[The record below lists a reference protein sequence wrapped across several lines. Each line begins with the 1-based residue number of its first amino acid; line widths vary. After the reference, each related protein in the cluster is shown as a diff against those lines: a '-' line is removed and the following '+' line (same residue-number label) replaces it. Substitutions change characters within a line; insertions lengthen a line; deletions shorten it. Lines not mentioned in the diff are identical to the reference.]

1 MADRYKMVNGERIKL
16 TAEENAQRDAEEKA
30 WADGAY
36 DRAMA
41 SLRQKRDGLLKETD
55 YYALSDVTMSEDMK
69 KYRQDLRD
77 ITEGVNTE
85 AKAKNNVRLN
95 KIFNMELDKV
105 IFTIYFIYVN

>member
-36 DRAMA
+36 DRAMV

-55 YYALSDVTMSEDMK
+55 YYALSDVTMSEDIK

-77 ITEGVNTE
+77 ITDGVNTE
-85 AKAKNNVRLN
+85 TKAKN
-95 KIFNMELDKV
+95 KTFPTKPE
-105 IFTIYFIYVN
+105 

>member
-30 WADGAY
+30 WADGPY

-55 YYALSDVTMSEDMK
+55 YYALSDVEMSDDMK
-69 KYRQDLRD
+69 TYRQQLRD
-77 ITEGVNTE
+77 ITNGVNTE
-85 AKAKNNVRLN
+85 AKAKN
-95 KIFNMELDKV
+95 KTFPTKPE
-105 IFTIYFIYVN
+105 

>member
-36 DRAMA
+36 DRAMV

-55 YYALSDVTMSEDMK
+55 YYALSDVTMSDDMK
-69 KYRQDLRD
+69 TYRQELRD
-77 ITEGVNTE
+77 LPEGKDTVD
-85 AKAKNNVRLN
+85 KCNNVTWPT
-95 KIFNMELDKV
+95 KP
-105 IFTIYFIYVN
+105 

>member
-16 TAEENAQRDAEEKA
+16 TAEENKLRDAEEKA

-55 YYALSDVTMSEDMK
+55 YYALSDVEMSDDMK
-69 KYRQDLRD
+69 TYRQQLRD
-77 ITEGVNTE
+77 ITNGVNTE
-85 AKAKNNVRLN
+85 AKAKN
-95 KIFNMELDKV
+95 KTFPTKPE
-105 IFTIYFIYVN
+105 

>member
-36 DRAMA
+36 DRAMS

-55 YYALSDVTMSEDMK
+55 YYALSDVEMSDDMK
-69 KYRQDLRD
+69 TYRQQLRD
-77 ITEGVNTE
+77 ITNGVNTE
-85 AKAKNNVRLN
+85 AKAKN
-95 KIFNMELDKV
+95 KTFPTKPE
-105 IFTIYFIYVN
+105 